1 MPDVGDNTRLTG
13 GSGAAALGPV
23 PDLEQQPLSLWRWQ
37 TFLSLALTAAVLLFL
52 AAQVDF
58 DRLWQDLAE
67 SDKGYILLG
76 LLAHYATYPVRGL
89 RWRRSLG
96 GLTRAI
102 PATKFGLI
110 VFFYNAIDN
119 VVPAKLGDIYAAH
132 MARINFRIRRSSALG
147 SIVFLRLIDAWLV
160 FLLAGLSSW
169 FVFAAHLPESVT
181 WVLAGGLL
189 LALIVSGT
197 LIFMIFLRH
206 ATPTW
211 VPHRIT
217 EMIEAFHGTM
227 WPARRDWGPILLL
240 TGLIWFLETL
250 WIYYLVAAFGVT
262 LSLPQLIFLTQI
274 PLLASAFPLT
284 PSGAGAVEITLFGCL
299 QLLAV
304 PASLATSVTVLNR
317 VIDYW
322 LHIGLGA
329 LVWVFRAPLG
339 IHTLRERQALETA
352 PDRTGALD

>member
-1 MPDVGDNTRLTG
+1 MPEAANDSGISG
-13 GSGAAALGPV
+13 GGAAALGPV
-23 PDLEQQPLSLWRWQ
+23 PDPDQQPLSLWRWQ
-37 TFLSLALTAAVLLFL
+37 TFLSLALTAALLVFL

-58 DRLWQDLAE
+58 ALLWRDLANC
-67 SDKGYILLG
+67 DKGYVLLG

-96 GLTRAI
+96 RLTREV
-102 PATKFGLI
+102 PARKFGLI
-110 VFFYNAIDN
+110 VFFYNAVDN

-147 SIVFLRLIDAWLV
+147 SIVFLRLIDAWIV
-160 FLLAGLSSW
+160 FLLAGVSSW
-169 FVFAAHLPESVT
+169 FVFAAHLPDSVT
-181 WVLAGGLL
+181 WVLGGGLL
-189 LALIVSGT
+189 LALIVSGA
-197 LIFMIFLRH
+197 LIFMLLLRRS
-206 ATPTW
+206 TPTW
-211 VPHRIT
+211 VPQPMT

-227 WPARRDWGPILLL
+227 WPAARDRGPILAL
-240 TGLIWFLETL
+240 TALIWFLETL
-250 WIYYLVAAFGVT
+250 WIYYLVTAFGVN
-262 LSLPQLIFLTQI
+262 LSLPQLVFLTQI

-304 PASLATSVTVLNR
+304 PASMATSITVLNR

-329 LVWVFRAPLG
+329 LMWIFRAPLG
-339 IHTLRERQALETA
+339 IHTLRERHSPEIE
-352 PDRTGALD
+352 PDRTGAPG